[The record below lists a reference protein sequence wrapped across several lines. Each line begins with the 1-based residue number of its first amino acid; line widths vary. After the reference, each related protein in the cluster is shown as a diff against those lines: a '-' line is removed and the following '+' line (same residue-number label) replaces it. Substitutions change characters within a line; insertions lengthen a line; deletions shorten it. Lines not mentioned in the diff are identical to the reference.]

1 MQTITKRQTLR
12 SLRWLRDKATL
23 LTNIFKMLLML
34 YGQSKLH
41 QLLAPVL
48 AESGA
53 LKGLELFKAV
63 ATTTSLKANEA
74 N

>member
-1 MQTITKRQTLR
+1 MQTITKRQTLQ
-12 SLRWLRDKATL
+12 SLRWLREKATL

-48 AESGA
+48 AE
-53 LKGLELFKAV
+53 
-63 ATTTSLKANEA
+63 
-74 N
+74 